1 MGQAKRP
8 APGTTMKIAHV
19 IESFG
24 GGCLTFL
31 EVISRHLARDH
42 EQVILHG
49 TRQDTPKDVAFLF
62 APEVRLVPM
71 DLALT
76 ANPFAIAGKLRELC
90 DLLERENPDI
100 VHCHSSIAGF
110 YGRIASKIAHKK
122 VVYTPHSYAFLMGG
136 G

>member
-1 MGQAKRP
+1 
-8 APGTTMKIAHV
+8 MKIAHV

-49 TRQDTPKDVAFLF
+49 TRQDTPKDVSSLF

-71 DLALT
+71 NLALT
-76 ANPFAIAGKLRELC
+76 ANPFAIAGKLSKLC
-90 DLLERENPDI
+90 RLLEKEAPDI

-110 YGRIASKIAHKK
+110 YGRLASKISSIK
-122 VVYTPHSYAFLMGG
+122 VVYTPHSYAFLNGG
-136 G
+136 GGIASFIT